1 MGFPGSSVVKNPP
14 TNAFDVRLI
23 LRLEGSP
30 GRENGNPLVAGT
42 IPWTRSLA
50 GYSLW
55 GHRELDMTE
64 QLGTSTRRLI
74 EENQSHGAMLAGRE
88 DFKATC

>member
-1 MGFPGSSVVKNPP
+1 
-14 TNAFDVRLI
+14 
-23 LRLEGSP
+23 
-30 GRENGNPLVAGT
+30 
-42 IPWTRSLA
+42 
-50 GYSLW
+50 
-55 GHRELDMTE
+55 MTE